1 MRFLSTLLLA
11 CTGFVSMGFAPSS
24 HADELSAS
32 DALQIRGVIEAQLD
46 AIAQNDATSAF
57 SFASPKLR
65 LAFSN
70 ATQFLLTVQRN
81 YPVLYRH
88 ATVTFLSPQS
98 IDGVATQAVYFT
110 DGRGALWIARY
121 RLERQQDQNWR
132 INTCHAI
139 ETVGQLASGVEG
151 SVEQARRATQ
161 RSALDLQQT
170 QLGASAAI
178 G

>member
-1 MRFLSTLLLA
+1 MRFLSTLFLA
-11 CTGFVSMGFAPSS
+11 CAGFASAGFAPSS
-24 HADELSAS
+24 QAEDLSAT

-46 AIAQNDATSAF
+46 AIVQNDAASAF

-88 ATVTFLSPQS
+88 ATVIFLSPQS

-121 RLERQQDQNWR
+121 RLERQQDQSWR

-139 ETVGQLASGVEG
+139 ETVGQLASAGYG
-151 SVEQARRATQ
+151 SIEQSRRATQ
-161 RSALDLQQT
+161 GRTFDLEQT
-170 QLGASAAI
+170 QLGARAAI

>member
-1 MRFLSTLLLA
+1 MRFMSSLLLA
-11 CTGFVSMGFAPSS
+11 CTAFASTGFAQPS
-24 HADELSAS
+24 HAEDLSAT
-32 DALQIRGVIEAQLD
+32 DAIEIRAVIEAQLD
-46 AIAQNDATSAF
+46 AIAQNDAASAF

-65 LAFSN
+65 LGFNN

-88 ATVTFLSPQS
+88 ATVTFLAPQS

-121 RLERQQDQNWR
+121 RLERQLDQSWR

-139 ETVGQLASGVEG
+139 ETIGQLASDGDG
-151 SVEQARRATQ
+151 SIEQPWRSAQRRAF
-161 RSALDLQQT
+161 DLEQT
-170 QLGASAAI
+170 QLGARAAI